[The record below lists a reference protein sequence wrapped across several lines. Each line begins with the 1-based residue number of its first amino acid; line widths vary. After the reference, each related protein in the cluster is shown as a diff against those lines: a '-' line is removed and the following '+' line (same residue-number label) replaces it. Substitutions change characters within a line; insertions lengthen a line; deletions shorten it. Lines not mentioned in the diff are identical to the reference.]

1 MHNLKAKTILVGVSG
16 GIAAYKV
23 CALVSRLKQSGADVH
38 VMMTKSAT
46 EFVAPLSF
54 EALSGN
60 RVTVDTFDRNF
71 TFEVEHVSLAKRADA
86 CIIAPATANV
96 IAKLAC
102 GIADDFLT
110 TTVLACKCPILFAPA
125 MNTAMMENPITA
137 ENIAKLV
144 ARGFTPVYGGSGY
157 LACGD
162 VGSGRMAE
170 PEELYNAL
178 DGVFSANRDLTDKT
192 VLVTS
197 GATRTNIDP
206 VRFLTNRSSGKMG
219 YALACAAS
227 KRGAKVIYIH
237 GYTNDFT
244 IPSDWIVESVGT
256 TKELL
261 EAVKKHYKSADI
273 SVLAA
278 APCDYDIVPSQ
289 QKIKAQSL
297 TLELKKADDVAK
309 WLGAHKSENKS
320 KIVIFAA
327 ETENGENNA
336 EKKLMSK
343 NADMVVLN
351 DVTAVGAGFDVDT
364 NIVTL
369 ITTEKTERLPLLT
382 KREVADIIL
391 DRITAL

>member
-1 MHNLKAKTILVGVSG
+1 MHNLKSKTILVGVSG

-23 CALVSRLKQSGADVH
+23 CALVSRLTQLGADVH

-54 EALSGN
+54 ETLSHN

-71 TFEVEHVSLAKRADA
+71 TYEVEHVSLAKRADA
-86 CIIAPATANV
+86 VMIAPATANI

-125 MNTAMMENPITA
+125 MNTAMMENPVTA
-137 ENIAKLV
+137 ENVNKLT

-162 VGSGRMAE
+162 NGSGRMAE
-170 PEELYNAL
+170 PDVLTAAICGVFEQKRDL
-178 DGVFSANRDLTDKT
+178 DGKT

-197 GATRTNIDP
+197 GATRADIDP
-206 VRFLTNRSSGKMG
+206 VRFISNRSSGKMG
-219 YALACAAS
+219 YSLACAAS

-237 GYTNDFT
+237 GYTNNFDL
-244 IPSDWIVESVGT
+244 PSEWTTESVRT

-261 EAVKKHYKSADI
+261 EAVKKHYKNADI

-278 APCDYDIVPSQ
+278 APCDYDITLSP
-289 QKIKAQSL
+289 QKIKADSF
-297 TLELKKADDVAK
+297 TLELKKTDDVAA
-309 WLGAHKSENKS
+309 WLGKHKTGKL
-320 KIVIFAA
+320 VIFAA
-327 ETENGENNA
+327 ETENCENNA
-336 EKKLMSK
+336 RDKLKKK
-343 NADMVVLN
+343 NADMAVLN
-351 DVTAVGAGFDVDT
+351 DVTAENAGFDVDT

-369 ITTEKTERLPLLT
+369 VTANKCESLELLS
-382 KREVADIIL
+382 KREVADIVL
-391 DRITAL
+391 DRIIAL